1 MSCKSS
7 RFLHVNRLVGKAI
20 HTYDLLADKDRI
32 IVAVSGGADSL
43 LTLWFLRHW
52 LSKAP
57 ISYELIAVYLDMG
70 FGGNTADILK
80 TYLNIQGFSCHIEET
95 GYGPYAHGPENRG
108 KSPCFICSM
117 LRRKRLFE
125 IAHRFGCNKIALG
138 HNLDDM
144 IETFFLNLFYTGEIS
159 TMVPRQ
165 EMFKGLLTLI
175 RPLTLVEKTR
185 IERLSQELGLP
196 VTSNPCPSADV
207 SKRREI
213 KELLSSLY
221 RVNRH
226 ARGNITRALSHI
238 RPEYLLGRWPH
249 DAR

>member
-7 RFLHVNRLVGKAI
+7 GFLYVNRLVGKAI
-20 HTYDLLADKDRI
+20 HTYDLLADKDRL

-43 LTLWFLRHW
+43 LALWFLRHW

-80 TYLNIQGFSCHIEET
+80 DYLNIQGFSYHIEET
-95 GYGPYAHGPENRG
+95 GYGPYAHGLENRG

-138 HNLDDM
+138 HNLDDI
-144 IETFFLNLFYTGEIS
+144 IETFFLNLFYTGEMS

-165 EMFKGLLTLI
+165 EIFNGLLTLI
-175 RPLTLVEKTR
+175 RPLALVEKAR
-185 IERLSQELGLP
+185 IERLSQELNLP
-196 VTSNPCPSADV
+196 VTSNPCPSANV
-207 SKRREI
+207 NKRKEI
-213 KELLSSLY
+213 KDLLCNLY
-221 RVNRH
+221 SINLH
-226 ARGNITRALSHI
+226 AKGNITRALSHI